1 MIAATFG
8 AVFAALY
15 AAHHV
20 ADYWVQS
27 PAQSAH
33 KGLPGWPGRIA
44 CAAHV
49 GTYTLT
55 AAVVLAVVWWRADLH
70 LTVPHVVA
78 GLAVS
83 AASHYWADRR
93 STLRALTVA
102 LDRVMP
108 GKSTYYDHGGAA
120 PLDQSWHTVW
130 VLVAAL
136 VIA

>member
-1 MIAATFG
+1 MIAVFG

-15 AAHHV
+15 VAHHIG
-20 ADYWVQS
+20 DYWTQS
-27 PAQSAH
+27 PHQAAH
-33 KGLPGWPGRIA
+33 KGTTGWPGRVA

-55 AAVVLAVVWWRADLH
+55 AAVVLAVVWWRLS
-70 LTVPHVVA
+70 LPLSLPHVLA

-83 AASHYWADRR
+83 AVSHYWADRR
-93 STLRALTVA
+93 STLRGLTVA

-108 GKSTYYDHGGAA
+108 GKAAYYDHGGAA
-120 PLDQSWHTVW
+120 PLDQAWHIGW
-130 VLVAAL
+130 LLAAAL